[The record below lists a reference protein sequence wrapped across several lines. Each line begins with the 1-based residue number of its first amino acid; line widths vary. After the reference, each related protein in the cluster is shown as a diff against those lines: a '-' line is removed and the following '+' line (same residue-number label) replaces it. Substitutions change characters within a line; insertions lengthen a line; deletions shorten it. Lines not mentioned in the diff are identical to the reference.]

1 MSRRTPPPPAVRR
14 RTPTVAPRSGPKRR
28 PGVAVPSSYRA
39 RRPAEM
45 GPRRRNVRTTRPAAT
60 LTGGDARRRMRFVTF
75 AICGLLIIVVLK
87 IVELQT
93 AGGAPLRA
101 AATDQ
106 WTRTATITA
115 DRGTI
120 FDRNGEEL
128 AVSIPAST
136 ISINPKLIDDPSSTL
151 AVLTS
156 VLGLD
161 AGEQERLWGEMIAKE
176 RGFVYVRRQ
185 VDDALGE
192 QLAELRLSGVNVDA
206 EPRRV
211 LPGGDTGR
219 SVIGL
224 TDIDGIGIAGLEMQ
238 FDSMLTGVSGER
250 QREVAPGG
258 RSIPGSEVVISAP
271 VPGDDLI
278 LTIDRSIQHACESAL
293 TAQVNQIGAK
303 AGQCIVMDT
312 DTGDLLAMATV
323 KREAESGEV
332 RITSGNLAAVDSYE
346 PGSVAKVITVA
357 AGLNEGAVTEDTTF
371 IVPWRREYGEDLL
384 KDSHEHPDEEMSVRR
399 ILVESSNIGTIDIQQ
414 ATGRP
419 THWDYMR
426 LFGLGS
432 VSALGFP
439 GESAG
444 ILHHWTELQGSEQVT
459 VSYGQGVA
467 STGIQL
473 VSAVNVIANDGLYVA
488 PRLVRATV
496 DRGGA
501 IEPTAA
507 SATHEV
513 VTPAVAETVQSMM
526 VDVICAGTGSRA
538 RVDSFNVAG
547 KTGTGLKAQPNG
559 GYLDENGRY
568 AYYSSFVGFFPAE
581 DPQITVL
588 ISIDEPPAG
597 TINRFGG
604 TAAAPVFSRLVP
616 TVAHELGMQ
625 PPDTPPTCEQA

>member
-28 PGVAVPSSYRA
+28 PGVTVPSSHRT
-39 RRPAEM
+39 RRPAET

-60 LTGGDARRRMRFVTF
+60 LTGGDARRRMRFVTLG
-75 AICGLLIIVVLK
+75 ICALLVIVVLK

-93 AGGAPLRA
+93 AGGASLRA

-161 AGEQERLWGEMIAKE
+161 ASEQERLWGEMIAKE

-323 KREAESGEV
+323 KREAESGDV

-346 PGSVAKVITVA
+346 PGSVA
-357 AGLNEGAVTEDTTF
+357 
-371 IVPWRREYGEDLL
+371 
-384 KDSHEHPDEEMSVRR
+384 
-399 ILVESSNIGTIDIQQ
+399 
-414 ATGRP
+414 
-419 THWDYMR
+419 
-426 LFGLGS
+426 
-432 VSALGFP
+432 
-439 GESAG
+439 
-444 ILHHWTELQGSEQVT
+444 
-459 VSYGQGVA
+459 
-467 STGIQL
+467 
-473 VSAVNVIANDGLYVA
+473 
-488 PRLVRATV
+488 
-496 DRGGA
+496 
-501 IEPTAA
+501 
-507 SATHEV
+507 
-513 VTPAVAETVQSMM
+513 
-526 VDVICAGTGSRA
+526 
-538 RVDSFNVAG
+538 
-547 KTGTGLKAQPNG
+547 
-559 GYLDENGRY
+559 
-568 AYYSSFVGFFPAE
+568 
-581 DPQITVL
+581 
-588 ISIDEPPAG
+588 
-597 TINRFGG
+597 
-604 TAAAPVFSRLVP
+604 
-616 TVAHELGMQ
+616 
-625 PPDTPPTCEQA
+625 